1 MKTTTN
7 IILAAAA
14 AMALLAAGALLDG
27 PSDADIERAT
37 AADLLQA
44 QHEAALA
51 DLRLKRCRDL
61 NGPRAEVVL
70 AGINGQDYVCRVP
83 RGI

>member
-1 MKTTTN
+1 MKLTMN

-14 AMALLAAGALLDG
+14 AMTLAAAGVLLDG
-27 PSDADIERAT
+27 PSDADI
-37 AADLLQA
+37 AAAQAVDLLHA